1 MPDRLHLAHRVA
13 LGAFLLYLVL
23 GERVALGRAPGF
35 AGLPVLE
42 VLFVGCAFWVWWRA
56 GRPRPAVPGGWIG
69 TVAPLFFLLLAL
81 PLLGVLLSTYQ
92 VTSLYSWTL
101 VLVPLAVLALTVT
114 LGSRVLPVVHLAIV
128 IHGLYALGQALLRLG
143 FLPVSLWGPLQ
154 QWDADSQRSLS
165 EAYVIY
171 GRSTGLFINA
181 NTFALWSLCALVL
194 SYCFLRGVHRSTGVA
209 CAVIGILGSQSRT
222 GVLCLGVLALIWFIR
237 VLRDSQ
243 ALSRH
248 LLTSAV
254 FVLPLL
260 LIAYATGLFQRLL
273 GGGLLG
279 RLSSG
284 VSILSEGIR
293 ADSNMLGRVE
303 AWRVALEYSPAD
315 PRLSLGTL
323 GPPQVQFVS
332 FIDNQYVAFY
342 LQGGV
347 LLVGAFLLALLS
359 PVFLHRRGV
368 RPIAPLA
375 VICAVVALTSL
386 TLTPMHAAQATCL
399 VWVTAGLTIGTA
411 QPVPPP
417 VNHRS
422 QGRTL
427 RTAR

>member
-1 MPDRLHLAHRVA
+1 MTQKFA

-42 VLFVGCAFWVWWRA
+42 VLFVGSALWAWVRA
-56 GRPRPAVPGGWIG
+56 GCPRPSLPGGVIS
-69 TVAPLFFLLLAL
+69 TVGPLFFLLLAL
-81 PLLGVLLSTYQ
+81 PLLGVLLGTYQ
-92 VTSLYSWTL
+92 VTTLYSWML
-101 VLVPLAVLALTVT
+101 VLVPGAVLALTATV
-114 LGSRVLPVVHLAIV
+114 GARILPVVHLAIV
-128 IHGLYALGQALLRLG
+128 IHGTYALGQALLRLDL
-143 FLPVSLWGPLQ
+143 LPLSIWGPMQ
-154 QWDADSQRSLS
+154 EWDVESQRSLS

-181 NTFALWSLCALVL
+181 NTFALWSLTALVL
-194 SYCFLRGVHRSTGVA
+194 SCAFLRGMHRSTGIA
-209 CAVIGILGSQSRT
+209 CALIGILGSQSRT
-222 GVLCLGVLALIWFIR
+222 GILCLAVLAVIWLVR
-237 VLRDSQ
+237 TLRDSQ

-248 LLTSAV
+248 ALTSAV

-260 LIAYATGLFQRLL
+260 LIAYATGLLQRLL

-284 VSILSEGIR
+284 ISILSEGVR

-303 AWRVALEYSPAD
+303 AWQVALDYSPTD

-323 GPPQVQFVS
+323 GPPQVQFIS
-332 FIDNQYVAFY
+332 FIDNQFVAFY
-342 LQGGV
+342 LQGGL
-347 LLVGAFLLALLS
+347 LLVGAFVVALLS

-375 VICAVVALTSL
+375 VACALVALTSL
-386 TLTPMHAAQATCL
+386 TLTPVYAAQATCL
-399 VWVTAGLTIGTA
+399 VWVIAGLTLSSSQA
-411 QPVPPP
+411 LPRPVT
-417 VNHRS
+417 RRT